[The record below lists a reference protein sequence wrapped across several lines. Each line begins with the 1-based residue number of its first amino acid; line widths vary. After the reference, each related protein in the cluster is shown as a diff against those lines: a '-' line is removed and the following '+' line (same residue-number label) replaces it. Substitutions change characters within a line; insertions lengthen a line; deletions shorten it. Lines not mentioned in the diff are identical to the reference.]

1 MLRRLPVLTTFS
13 CALLFLLAPAV
24 AAPSGDGLAVPLL
37 PEGESQIDL
46 WQYPITLGS
55 PSMPPVMVTLRFPAE
70 PVLLL
75 ENVATDDIGMVWH
88 LEVAEPKMWGDI
100 RFVMTPS
107 GTEIDPFT
115 LFLASTL
122 FPEDAIA
129 LAQTDDLLEVEA
141 PVDLNGARYRGC
153 FRAERVGNVV
163 AVGAFALPE
172 PVEANVRATAWASL
186 RSMLTEQLPADSP
199 LLSDAAAADAAEPTT
214 PPETPKI
221 D

>member
-1 MLRRLPVLTTFS
+1 ML
-13 CALLFLLAPAV
+13 LLFAPAV
-24 AAPSGDGLAVPLL
+24 AGPANDGLTVPLL

-46 WQYPITLGS
+46 WQFPFALGS

-107 GTEIDPFT
+107 GTDIDPFT

-141 PVDLNGARYRGC
+141 PVDLNGVRYRGC
-153 FRAERVGNVV
+153 FRAERVGAVV

-172 PVEANVRATAWASL
+172 PVEPNVRATAWASL

-199 LLSDAAAADAAEPTT
+199 LLAPGAALDGTEAI
-214 PPETPKI
+214 PPAETPKI